1 MLIPWLKLPKFLS
14 IILLASVALNS
25 NWLAAN
31 PAPRILILGDS
42 LSAAYN
48 LPVDAGWVTLL
59 TQRLAQQNSPWQVIN
74 ASISGETTSGGRSR
88 LPNLLTKHQPQILII
103 ALGSNDGLR
112 GLQPSLV
119 ATNIQAL
126 IDQGHN
132 SGSQVILIGSLL
144 PRNYGAYYLNQFEQ
158 VFPKLAQE
166 NNLSLVPFLLAGVA
180 DNPKLMQAD
189 GLHPTAEAQPIIL
202 ENVWLELAAKLN

>member
-48 LPVDAGWVTLL
+48 LPVEAGWVTLL

-88 LPNLLTKHQPQILII
+88 LPNLLTKHKPQILII

-144 PRNYGAYYLNQFEQ
+144 PRNYGAYYLDQFEQ

>member
-48 LPVDAGWVTLL
+48 LPVEAGWVTLL